1 MGAGA
6 TRHRADSYRTGLYR
20 TGLYRTDPATLSRGG
35 AMLSRGGG

>member
-6 TRHRADSYRTGLYR
+6 TRHRADSYR